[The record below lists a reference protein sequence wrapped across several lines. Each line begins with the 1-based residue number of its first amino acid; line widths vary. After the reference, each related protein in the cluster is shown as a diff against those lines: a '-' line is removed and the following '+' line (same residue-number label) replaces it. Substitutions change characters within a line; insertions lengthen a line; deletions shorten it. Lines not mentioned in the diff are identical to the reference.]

1 VNLHWLRVLVFVGVC
16 GIPAVQAAEPLR
28 LEEAVTR
35 ALTSNPSIIA
45 EGAQLQA
52 VQART
57 EREGLPPPY
66 VIGGEFEN
74 AAGTGSLRGIDSAE
88 TTLRISRVIELGGK
102 RAARQTLGRAEVSQ
116 QQHQADTARIDL
128 ASRTTA
134 RFIEVLARQQR
145 LDYAEERVR
154 QAERTRSEVA
164 TWVSAA
170 RNPESD
176 LQAAEIALAEVELA
190 RETAQ
195 HELASARMTLAASW
209 GALTPDFG
217 SVVGDLQAL
226 PPVESFETLAA
237 RLSMTPELWASRLQA
252 NTISARRRIAEARA
266 KPDIDLS
273 LGVRRMEAFNDQ
285 GLVMSIS
292 VPLGSR
298 KRSGYSI
305 AQADAEL
312 IALEARR
319 DAERFERH
327 QVLFDIYQELMHA
340 RHEAEALRTRMLPM
354 AEDALA
360 NTRRGFEAGR
370 FSFISLAQAQ
380 RTLFD
385 LNQRT
390 VEAAARYHLLLVE
403 VERLTVTVEDMTP

>member
-1 VNLHWLRVLVFVGVC
+1 MNLHWLRVLVFVGVC

-145 LDYAEERVR
+145 LY
-154 QAERTRSEVA
+154 
-164 TWVSAA
+164 
-170 RNPESD
+170 
-176 LQAAEIALAEVELA
+176 
-190 RETAQ
+190 
-195 HELASARMTLAASW
+195 
-209 GALTPDFG
+209 
-217 SVVGDLQAL
+217 
-226 PPVESFETLAA
+226 
-237 RLSMTPELWASRLQA
+237 
-252 NTISARRRIAEARA
+252 
-266 KPDIDLS
+266 
-273 LGVRRMEAFNDQ
+273 
-285 GLVMSIS
+285 
-292 VPLGSR
+292 
-298 KRSGYSI
+298 YS
-305 AQADAEL
+305 
-312 IALEARR
+312 
-319 DAERFERH
+319 
-327 QVLFDIYQELMHA
+327 
-340 RHEAEALRTRMLPM
+340 
-354 AEDALA
+354 
-360 NTRRGFEAGR
+360 
-370 FSFISLAQAQ
+370 
-380 RTLFD
+380 
-385 LNQRT
+385 
-390 VEAAARYHLLLVE
+390 
-403 VERLTVTVEDMTP
+403 